1 MKKFCF
7 LLFFQIAFRGLA
19 QEFELYWNAEDCAG
33 AYRTNYVIQ
42 GKKTFLGVDY
52 WDVTVDSVRFEVNGL
67 ADSLYYVDRYDC
79 YFTPID
85 TNDFSITAHVYY
97 QGQSFDLT
105 KNYKVFQV
113 PVFQVDIV
121 PFYEKDQLRHY
132 KIRLLDSVTG
142 QDITA
147 DYLIC
152 VSYFELKVR
161 NKVVGSGFNHGYF
174 IDVYTFPEIIKREFG
189 KKEYFLLTGLLITP
203 RHCSQS
209 IWRETEIPMALH

>member
-7 LLFFQIAFRGLA
+7 LLFFQIAFQGLA
-19 QEFELYWNAEDCAG
+19 QEFELYRNAEDCAG
-33 AYRTNYVIQ
+33 TYRTNYVIQ

-52 WDVTVDSVRFEVNGL
+52 WDVTVDSIRFEVNGL
-67 ADSLYYVDRYDC
+67 ADSLYYIDRFYC

-97 QGQSFDLT
+97 QGESVDLT
-105 KNYKVFQV
+105 KKFKVFQV
-113 PVFQVDIV
+113 PVIRVDLV

-132 KIRLLDSVTG
+132 KIRLLDSVMG

-152 VSYFELKVR
+152 SSYFDLKVH
-161 NKVVGSGFNHGYF
+161 NKVVDSGFNHGYF
-174 IDVYTFPEIIKREFG
+174 IDVDTFPEIRKREFG
-189 KKEYFLLTGLLITP
+189 KKEYFLLTGLNITP

-209 IWRETEIPMALH
+209 IWIETEIQMALH